1 MPHRWSNWQDAVVL
15 KHKSLVSWEMGEHEY
30 ELHGGTSRLTG
41 EQSIITIPSII
52 GVKSK
57 FSRRHKVPALTAD
70 NLMRRDLHICC
81 FCGRFCRGE
90 SATMDHIVPVSKGG
104 QHSWTNVVCACKR
117 CNNRKGNS
125 LLKDTDMEMI
135 YVPYT
140 PNQEENLILRNRA
153 ILFDQMEYLS
163 QFLPEHSRARK
174 LL

>member
-1 MPHRWSNWQDAVVL
+1 
-15 KHKSLVSWEMGEHEY
+15 
-30 ELHGGTSRLTG
+30 
-41 EQSIITIPSII
+41 
-52 GVKSK
+52 
-57 FSRRHKVPALTAD
+57 
-70 NLMRRDLHICC
+70 
-81 FCGRFCRGE
+81 
-90 SATMDHIVPVSKGG
+90 MDHIVPVSKGG